1 VLARFRAHGS
11 SVTEP
16 WTKARVVL
24 TTLGKFAFAAEE
36 DKHFFSS
43 LPSSDGA
50 LIHELPRLLLATL
63 PSQ

>member
-1 VLARFRAHGS
+1 L
-11 SVTEP
+11 
-16 WTKARVVL
+16 
-24 TTLGKFAFAAEE
+24 
-36 DKHFFSS
+36 